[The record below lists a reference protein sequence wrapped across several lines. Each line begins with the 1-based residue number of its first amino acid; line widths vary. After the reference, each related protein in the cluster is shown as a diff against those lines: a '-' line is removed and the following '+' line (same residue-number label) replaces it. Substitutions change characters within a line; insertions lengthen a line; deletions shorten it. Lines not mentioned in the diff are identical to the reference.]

1 MSMVTAILSMVLA
14 AFGAL
19 LILVAGIGI
28 VRLPDVL
35 TRMHAS
41 SKAGTLG
48 AVCILLAVALRFGD
62 FVITVKTV
70 LIVLFLF
77 LTAPVAAHMIGRA
90 GYRSGAPLADE
101 TAFDEYASRGE
112 AGSTAAADRG
122 GHRTQRD

>member
-1 MSMVTAILSMVLA
+1 MTTFMEILSLILA
-14 AFGAL
+14 AIGAL

-28 VRLPDVL
+28 VRLPDLL

-90 GYRSGAPLADE
+90 GYRSGVRLSDE
-101 TAFDEYASRGE
+101 TAFDEYGGGDE
-112 AGSTAAADRG
+112 AKPSSTEG
-122 GHRTQRD
+122 

>member
-1 MSMVTAILSMVLA
+1 MSPVIEILSLVLA
-14 AFGAL
+14 AIGAL

-28 VRLPDVL
+28 LRLPDLL

-48 AVCILLAVALRFGD
+48 AVCILLAVALRFAD

-90 GYRSGAPLADE
+90 GYRSGVRLAEE
-101 TAFDEYASRGE
+101 TTLDEYGDASE
-112 AGSTAAADRG
+112 ASPSSTEE
-122 GHRTQRD
+122 

>member
-1 MSMVTAILSMVLA
+1 MSTFMDILSLVLA
-14 AFGAL
+14 ATGGL
-19 LILVAGIGI
+19 LILVAGLGI
-28 VRLPDVL
+28 LRLPDLL

-90 GYRSGAPLADE
+90 GYRSGVRLCDE
-101 TAFDEYASRGE
+101 TAFDEYGADGE
-112 AGSTAAADRG
+112 DHPSSIEE
-122 GHRTQRD
+122 

>member
-1 MSMVTAILSMVLA
+1 MSTSLDILSLA
-14 AFGAL
+14 LASIGAL
-19 LILVAGIGI
+19 LILVAGLGI
-28 VRLPDVL
+28 FRLPDLL

-48 AVCILLAVALRFGD
+48 AVCILLAVALRFSD

-90 GYRSGAPLADE
+90 GYRSGVQLCDE
-101 TAFDEYASRGE
+101 TAFDEYGKDEE
-112 AGSTAAADRG
+112 APAPPDAK
-122 GHRTQRD
+122 

>member
-1 MSMVTAILSMVLA
+1 MSTVLDILSLALA
-14 AFGAL
+14 AIGGL
-19 LILVAGIGI
+19 LILVAGVGL
-28 VRLPDVL
+28 VRLPDLL

-62 FVITVKTV
+62 FVVTVKTV

-90 GYRSGAPLADE
+90 GYRSGARLCDE
-101 TAFDEYASRGE
+101 TAFDEYGTAGE
-112 AGSTAAADRG
+112 ADSSAED
-122 GHRTQRD
+122 